1 MNLQPFYILQERQCG
16 DSMMLRETSW
26 FDLKGTITEDTVA
39 LIPVGSTEQ
48 HGPHNPLGTDHM
60 IAEKI
65 AEGVKD
71 EAIITP
77 TVPVGYSEHHR
88 QFPGTLW
95 VSPHVLTEYVLGICQ
110 SLKFHGIKKILIT
123 NGHGGNTFPLMIA
136 AMKMRE
142 QGVFVGIHEWW
153 KASKEEDAHA
163 GSGETS
169 LNLYLYGHL
178 VHMERA
184 KDSATEWSPPLH
196 GTKIL
201 YDTIDFSDDGTVG
214 RPTRATKGKGEILY
228 KDAVNQLKETIK
240 YLKETPLQDLLS
252 KERVT

>member
-1 MNLQPFYILQERQCG
+1 
-16 DSMMLRETSW
+16 MMLRETSW

-71 EAIITP
+71 EAIVTP

-95 VSPHVLTEYVLGICQ
+95 VPPHVLTEYVLGICQ

-178 VHMERA
+178 VHMKRA

-196 GTKIL
+196 GTKVL

-252 KERVT
+252 KERVK

>member
-1 MNLQPFYILQERQCG
+1 
-16 DSMMLRETSW
+16 
-26 FDLKGTITEDTVA
+26 
-39 LIPVGSTEQ
+39 
-48 HGPHNPLGTDHM
+48 M
-60 IAEKI
+60 IAERI
-65 AEGVKD
+65 AAGVKD
-71 EAIITP
+71 EALIIP

-95 VSPHVLTEYVLGICQ
+95 VSPRVLQDYTLGICQ
-110 SLKFHGIKKILIT
+110 SLHFHGIKKILFV
-123 NGHGGNTFPLMIA
+123 NGHGGNTFPLMIV

-169 LNLYLYGHL
+169 LNLFFYEQL

-196 GTKIL
+196 GTKVL
-201 YDTIDFSDDGTVG
+201 YDTIDFSEDGTVG
-214 RPTRATKGKGEILY
+214 KPTRATKGKGEVLY
-228 KDAVNQLKETIK
+228 KDAVKQLKETVA
-240 YLKETPLQDLLS
+240 YLKETPLQDLLC